1 MPNGQIDAGGTPK
14 LSKKG
19 LDFSPSG
26 TGHPVA
32 KVGQL
37 KGMSAFD
44 LKHRRSG
51 AGLLSSFR
59 VVIFSKWIWTPVRG
73 FDWSHVMII
82 LINLPLS
89 EKEI

>member
-51 AGLLSSFR
+51 AGLLS
-59 VVIFSKWIWTPVRG
+59 
-73 FDWSHVMII
+73 
-82 LINLPLS
+82 
-89 EKEI
+89 

>member
-14 LSKKG
+14 LSMHYLLESKKG

-32 KVGQL
+32 KIGQL

-51 AGLLSSFR
+51 AGLLS
-59 VVIFSKWIWTPVRG
+59 
-73 FDWSHVMII
+73 
-82 LINLPLS
+82 
-89 EKEI
+89 